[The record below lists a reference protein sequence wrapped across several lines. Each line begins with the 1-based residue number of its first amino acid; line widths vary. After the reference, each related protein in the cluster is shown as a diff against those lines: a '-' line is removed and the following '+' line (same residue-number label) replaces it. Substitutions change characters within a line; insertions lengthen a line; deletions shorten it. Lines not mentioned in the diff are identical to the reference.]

1 MNIAN
6 IEEVLLGPTEQHLVT
21 KLVGAEKEE
30 LINGYKW
37 HYLVSISGINKLIIH
52 QATNNFRAFHGKKSS
67 FVEELQKMNRPKFRD
82 LLFLTTLY
90 PLLMPAG
97 HTANRMIK
105 IEEHLPEKIS
115 TLINAGCGYLFYYH
129 QLEILFSGLTN
140 CSHAEAMLFRK
151 DWNLKKE
158 YTRDLAKSI
167 KIKDHIDLFGLIKQY
182 SINENLFFYQANYH
196 GAYHLFEH
204 ISSSLKSS

>member
-90 PLLMPAG
+90 PILMPLG
-97 HTANRMIK
+97 HTATRMIK
-105 IEEHLPEKIS
+105 IEGHLPEKIS
-115 TLINAGCGYLFYYH
+115 ALIKAGCGYLFYYH
-129 QLEILFSGLTN
+129 QLEILYSGLTN
-140 CSHAEAMLFRK
+140 CSHAEAVLFRK

-158 YTRDLAKSI
+158 YTRDVARSI
-167 KIKDHIDLFGLIKQY
+167 KINSHIDLFGLIKQY
-182 SINENLFFYQANYH
+182 STNENLFFYQANYH

-204 ISSSLKSS
+204 INSSLKSS